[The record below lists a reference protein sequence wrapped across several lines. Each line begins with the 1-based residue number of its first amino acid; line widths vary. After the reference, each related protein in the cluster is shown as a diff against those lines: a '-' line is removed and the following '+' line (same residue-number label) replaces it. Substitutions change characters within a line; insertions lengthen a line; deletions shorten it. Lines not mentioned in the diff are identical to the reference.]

1 MIRKGKIKGKKIY
14 DNLSWQISPQE
25 IIDYCRKTQH
35 PISPDSFLI
44 EKKFLSLKEAAKI
57 SGYSPDYI
65 GYLVRKSK
73 IKGKETF
80 TGVSWLTTEKDI
92 KKYQKLITKK
102 EKKIISDDLK
112 KFIYDISIVFHNIA
126 IYYSY
131 IIFCCSHWFTQ
142 Y

>member
-1 MIRKGKIKGKKIY
+1 MKIIDKKNKHITLKEAAKTSGYTPDYIGYLIRKGKIKGKKIY

-35 PISPDSFLI
+35 PIFTDPILL
-44 EKKFLSLKEAAKI
+44 KKKLLSLKEAAKI
-57 SGYSPDYI
+57 SGYTPDYI

-102 EKKIISDDLK
+102 
-112 KFIYDISIVFHNIA
+112 
-126 IYYSY
+126 
-131 IIFCCSHWFTQ
+131 
-142 Y
+142 